1 MGRRLTL
8 LNAATIVLAV
18 TLADA
23 ACAQTLVDPSS
34 RTAPSPAPPP
44 AKSRASAKV
53 KSCSEYGAGFV
64 NIPGTDACIKTGGT
78 VRVETGINRGQ

>member
-1 MGRRLTL
+1 ML

-34 RTAPSPAPPP
+34 QTAPSRPPP
-44 AKSRASAKV
+44 AVKSHASAKV

-64 NIPGTDACIKTGGT
+64 NVPGTDACIKTGGT
-78 VRVETGINRGQ
+78 VTVESGINRGR